1 MIYVSLYDRKKLTE
15 MNFSGENSLK
25 HNDKLSKQMSGSTNT
40 KSVNEQ
46 RNNKLNISED
56 KKNLNEVKHV
66 MNNLNEN
73 VEKTN
78 LLNEQV
84 AQLLD
89 SLLNE
94 VKKDTL
100 NLSSDDRELINSVMK
115 NNQSFDEQMKSSVD
129 EHLRT
134 LSSSIRADVNRY
146 KDLQEK
152 APEHDKQLLKWVY
165 ALSAGVVINIIISII
180 ALVT

>member
-1 MIYVSLYDRKKLTE
+1 MIYVSRYERKKMTE
-15 MNFSGENSLK
+15 MNFSNNNNLK
-25 HNDKLSKQMSGSTNT
+25 HSEELNKQTNRSTNT
-40 KSVNEQ
+40 ESVNEQ
-46 RNNKLNISED
+46 SENKLNINDS
-56 KKNLNEVKHV
+56 KKNSNEVKNV
-66 MNNLNEN
+66 VNNLNDNIERSN
-73 VEKTN
+73 Q
-78 LLNEQV
+78 LNGTV
-84 AQLLD
+84 AQLLENHLD
-89 SLLNE
+89 E
-94 VKKDTL
+94 GKKEST

-115 NNQSFDEQMKSSVD
+115 NNQSVDEQMKSSVD

-165 ALSAGVVINIIISII
+165 GLSAGVGISIILNII

>member
-1 MIYVSLYDRKKLTE
+1 M
-15 MNFSGENSLK
+15 
-25 HNDKLSKQMSGSTNT
+25 
-40 KSVNEQ
+40 
-46 RNNKLNISED
+46 
-56 KKNLNEVKHV
+56 
-66 MNNLNEN
+66 
-73 VEKTN
+73 
-78 LLNEQV
+78 
-84 AQLLD
+84 
-89 SLLNE
+89 
-94 VKKDTL
+94 

-129 EHLRT
+129 EHLKT

-165 ALSAGVVINIIISII
+165 GLSAGVGISIILNII

>member
-1 MIYVSLYDRKKLTE
+1 
-15 MNFSGENSLK
+15 N
-25 HNDKLSKQMSGSTNT
+25 Q
-40 KSVNEQ
+40 
-46 RNNKLNISED
+46 LNGTVARLLE
-56 KKNLNEVKHV
+56 
-66 MNNLNEN
+66 
-73 VEKTN
+73 N
-78 LLNEQV
+78 LL
-84 AQLLD
+84 D
-89 SLLNE
+89 E
-94 VKKDTL
+94 VKKESM

-152 APEHDKQLLKWVY
+152 APERDNTVMKWLY
-165 ALSAGVVINIIISII
+165 GLSAGIGISIILNII

>member
-1 MIYVSLYDRKKLTE
+1 MVYVNRYARKKGTE
-15 MNFSGENSLK
+15 MNFSSNNSLK
-25 HNDKLSKQMSGSTNT
+25 HSDELNKQPNGLTNT
-40 KSVNEQ
+40 ESVNEQ
-46 RNNKLNISED
+46 SENKLNINDSKKNSNEV
-56 KKNLNEVKHV
+56 KNVMKNLNDSVERS
-66 MNNLNEN
+66 NQLNE
-73 VEKTN
+73 T
-78 LLNEQV
+78 V
-84 AQLLD
+84 AQLLEN
-89 SLLNE
+89 LLNE
-94 VKKDTL
+94 VKKESM

-129 EHLRT
+129 EHLKT

-165 ALSAGVVINIIISII
+165 GLSAGVGISIILNII